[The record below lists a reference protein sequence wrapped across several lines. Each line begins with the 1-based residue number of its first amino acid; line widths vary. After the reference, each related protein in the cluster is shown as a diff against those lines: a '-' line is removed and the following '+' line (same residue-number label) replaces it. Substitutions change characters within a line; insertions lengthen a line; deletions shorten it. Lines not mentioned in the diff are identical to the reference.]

1 MKQFDLNNDPKIESG
16 FKVPENYFEQFE
28 AKVMAKLVE
37 NEKKVKVIS
46 IFKQKKFWYPAVAAI
61 LIIGILIP
69 MYLNHNKENQFSTS
83 DYLAYENTI
92 TTDDIAENLTDED
105 ITAIEKSLQLNP
117 QDTKTYVDEYVY

>member
-1 MKQFDLNNDPKIESG
+1 MKQFDLNSDPKIESG